1 MLIGM
6 CYRSG
11 QTWDVTWTGS
21 DSRSGGKNKKCLGVS
36 AKMYVSLLP
45 LFLTRKYSIR
55 YLYIFWSK
63 QVIKVL
69 VKLRRNASV
78 LDQLDVACSF
88 ARFAHEQDLVRP
100 ILNLGYL
107 HFLLSFLL

>member
-1 MLIGM
+1 MITTTLPSPG
-6 CYRSG
+6 SK
-11 QTWDVTWTGS
+11 TFVTY
-21 DSRSGGKNKKCLGVS
+21 
-36 AKMYVSLLP
+36 A
-45 LFLTRKYSIR
+45 FLS
-55 YLYIFWSK
+55 WG

-69 VKLRRNASV
+69 VKLRRNAKV

-107 HFLLSFLL
+107 HIPQSLSFPMGEKSLMSW

>member
-1 MLIGM
+1 M
-6 CYRSG
+6 
-11 QTWDVTWTGS
+11 
-21 DSRSGGKNKKCLGVS
+21 
-36 AKMYVSLLP
+36 
-45 LFLTRKYSIR
+45 
-55 YLYIFWSK
+55 
-63 QVIKVL
+63 IKIL

-107 HFLLSFLL
+107 QILKSFLLTLPVRRELTGLVELHTKLSVGAIRWSKLDCGIKDGPSLRMTVLLVTRRGYGL